1 MRRDTLAFTIAGVV
15 FGFVLGYMAAGWGGM
30 PQPAPVGTTAAP
42 AGQAAAPAEAPATR
56 PTPDPDELR
65 AMESLAARQPNDA
78 GVRTELGN
86 VYMDA
91 QRWDDAIRW
100 YGEALKITPDNPDV
114 RTDLGACY
122 VHSGRPA
129 QGLEQF
135 DAVLKKNPGH
145 RNALFNRGVALLN
158 MGRQTDAAD
167 TWEELLKRHP
177 DDPQLARLRGRILDI
192 RAAGGA
198 AQGAAKGR

>member
-1 MRRDTLAFTIAGVV
+1 MRRDTLAFTVAGIV
-15 FGFVLGYMAAGWGGM
+15 FGFVLGYMAAGWEAM
-30 PQPAPVGTTAAP
+30 PRPAAVGVPAAP
-42 AGQAAAPAEAPATR
+42 AGQTAAPAAASSAR

-65 AMESLAARQPNDA
+65 ALESLAARQPNDA
-78 GVRTELGN
+78 SVRVELGN
-86 VYMDA
+86 MQMDA
-91 QRWDDAIRW
+91 QNWDDAIRW
-100 YGEALKITPDNPDV
+100 YGEALRLAPDNPDV

-135 DAVLKKNPGH
+135 DAVLKKNPDH

-158 MGRQTDAAD
+158 MGRQTEAAD

-177 DDPQLARLRGRILDI
+177 DDPQLSRLRGRILDI
-192 RAAGGA
+192 RAAAGVAGP
-198 AQGAAKGR
+198 AKAR